1 MKEIIRITIGLT
13 VSCLIAALLMGSV
26 FIVTDKAKKH
36 NEHANVQEAMLGL
49 LGYTKGHPAPSDL
62 RLYTIYRYIIEDGDK
77 RTLGYMLPVV
87 KGEQAGCQ
95 LVVIDLD
102 GQFVNRFKLNITPEK
117 AAEDSER
124 SSALKAVLKPPKT
137 FVYSD
142 STIVAKLGQKRLAY
156 LLPGKFTGF
165 KTFINVMLA
174 IDPSFKI
181 IGLEIME
188 QEEDPGLGAEI
199 KQDYFKN
206 QFKGKSFEKMKKI
219 NVIKEPLPEEYKK
232 YLETKK
238 GKEEPLPKGVVDTIR
253 SKYQDKDI
261 YALTG
266 ATISSQAVTNGVKNM
281 IRKFAY
287 RIDRLD
293 NVISRQ
299 HIPVAF

>member
-1 MKEIIRITIGLT
+1 
-13 VSCLIAALLMGSV
+13 MGSV
-26 FIVTDKAKKH
+26 FIITDKAKKH
-36 NEHANVQEAMLGL
+36 NEHVNVQQAMLGL
-49 LGYTKGHPAPSDL
+49 LGYTKEHPAPSDL
-62 RLYTIYRYIIEDGDK
+62 RLYTIYRYIIEDGDI
-77 RTLGYMLPVV
+77 RTLGYMVPVID
-87 KGEQAGCQ
+87 GEEAGYQ

-117 AAEDSER
+117 ASEASER
-124 SSALKAVLKPPKT
+124 ASALKAVLKPPKT

-142 STIVAKLGQKRLAY
+142 STIVAKLGQERLAY
-156 LLPGKFTGF
+156 LLPGKFPGF
-165 KTFINVMLA
+165 KTFIGVMLA
-174 IDPSFKI
+174 IDQSFKI

-219 NVIKEPLPEEYKK
+219 EVTKEPLPEEYKQ
-232 YLETKK
+232 YLETKEGK
-238 GKEEPLPKGVVDTIR
+238 GVPLPKGVVDTIR
-253 SKYQDKDI
+253 TKYQDQDI

-266 ATISSQAVTNGVKNM
+266 ATISSRAVTNGVKNM

-287 RIDRLD
+287 RINRLD
-293 NVISRQ
+293 SVISRQ